1 MEEELKSWYEADD
14 TIKFDEYNGFWR
26 DYDLA
31 GENADEEWERFNDE
45 SIQSG
50 LFHYQFYA
58 TEELDADILHLYY
71 NSKGQ
76 AFISIKEL
84 NGDIKISISPNHKD
98 YNENQIK
105 AIIEKKKQSLTSS
118 TIHRMK

>member
-1 MEEELKSWYEADD
+1 MEKELKSWYEDND
-14 TIKFDEYNGFWR
+14 TIILDEYNGFWR

-31 GENADEEWERFNDE
+31 GENANEEWQRYNDE

-50 LFHYQFYA
+50 LFKYQFSA
-58 TEELDADILHLYY
+58 TEQPDADILHLYY

-98 YNENQIK
+98 YNEDQIK
-105 AIIEKKKQSLTSS
+105 DIIEKKKQSLTSS
-118 TIHRMK
+118 AIHRTK